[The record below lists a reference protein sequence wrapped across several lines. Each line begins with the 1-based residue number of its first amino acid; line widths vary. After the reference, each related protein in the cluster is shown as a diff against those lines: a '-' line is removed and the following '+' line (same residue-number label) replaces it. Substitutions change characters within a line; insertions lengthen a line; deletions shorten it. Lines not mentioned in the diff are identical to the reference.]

1 MLRQLAFRKRLLV
14 VLSLFALV
22 PAIAMTVAWAV
33 AVRTVLLKVS
43 ENAAWEQVASSGAR
57 ALDSLRGAPLSSGQ
71 RAALRAHEQNLAQ
84 SVTQA
89 RRFDFVAVRFARVM
103 IVGAIVGL
111 VLLGVLASRVAGHL
125 SRQMS
130 RPLNELLG
138 WAELIARGA
147 SLPAE
152 TPLRGAPE
160 FKVLRERMRTMAVEL
175 ADGRVR
181 ALEAERLG
189 AFRESARRFAHE
201 LKNPLTPI
209 QFALARLER
218 EVPPELADTVDVL
231 RTETG
236 RLNEMSKNFSQFGR
250 LPGGPVSEVD
260 IGDLV
265 RYGVRAVVPPDLSV
279 FIEVPPNPVVVRGQ
293 HDALQR
299 ALTNILLNAVDAC
312 SASSSNGDGSGHR
325 GAIHVTVELS
335 PLGGGEG
342 VAIRV
347 RDTGCGIP
355 PERIESIWDPY
366 VTSKPGGTGLGLAI
380 ARQTILAHH
389 GSVAAESAP
398 GRGTE
403 IRLVLPVAAD
413 SHLNVEA

>member
-1 MLRQLAFRKRLLV
+1 MLRQLAFRKRLLLI
-14 VLSLFALV
+14 LSLFALV
-22 PAIAMTVAWAV
+22 PAVAMTVAWAV
-33 AVRTVLLKVS
+33 AVRTVLLRVS
-43 ENAAWEQVASSGAR
+43 ENAAWEQVASSGTR
-57 ALDSLRGAPLSSGQ
+57 ALDSLRGAQLSPGQ
-71 RAALRAHEQNLAQ
+71 RAALAAHEQNLAQ

-89 RRFDFVAVRFARVM
+89 RRFDFVAARFARVM

-111 VLLGVLASRVAGHL
+111 VLLGVLASRVAAHL

-147 SLPAE
+147 PLPRE

-160 FKVLRERMRTMAVEL
+160 FNVLRQRMRTMAVEL
-175 ADGRVR
+175 AEGRAR
-181 ALEAERLG
+181 ALEAERQG

-218 EVPPELADTVDVL
+218 DAPPELADTVDVL
-231 RTETG
+231 KTETG
-236 RLNEMSKNFSQFGR
+236 RLNAMSKSFSQFGR
-250 LPGGPVSEVD
+250 LPEGPMSEVD
-260 IGDLV
+260 VGELV
-265 RYGVRAVVPPDLSV
+265 RYGVRSVVPPDLDV
-279 FIEVPPNPVVVRGQ
+279 QIDVPTNPVVVRGQ

-312 SASSSNGDGSGHR
+312 TAANSNGDGAGHGGEIR
-325 GAIHVTVELS
+325 VTVEPS
-335 PLGGGEG
+335 PLGGGVG

-389 GSVAAESAP
+389 GSVAVESTP

-403 IRLVLPVAAD
+403 ICLVLPVAAD
-413 SHLNVEA
+413 SQLTAEA